1 MSFVDRF
8 FPAFVLV
15 LCGLG
20 LSGCLRP
27 DEAVLP
33 YQPAGDVL
41 RDVAPMGKDYVYQV
55 FFDLGTGQQL
65 SVPRNRWD
73 LAFSTDPAAHH
84 LLLNS
89 ANYMD
94 AAWGDSYDLQAV
106 TAKAQLSDLAFDFDL
121 HTGNPDSSV
130 AGRWWEQVEGK
141 ESKLL
146 IVNRGRGADLREL
159 GYVKLKVELVAGGY
173 KVRYAQLDGSGEHS
187 VFLQKDETYN
197 YVFLSLETHAAVA
210 VEPPKT
216 DWDLVFTYYSYRF
229 PDDIPY
235 LVTGVLSNRYQV
247 LSAEADS
254 VFTFESFA
262 LEDTASLAL
271 SDHIDEI
278 GYDWKTY
285 LFDPPGYVVYAQR
298 LFVVRDTEGYYYKL
312 RFTGFYND
320 AGEKGYPAFEYVRL

>member
-1 MSFVDRF
+1 MIPTFRCI
-8 FPAFVLV
+8 L
-15 LCGLG
+15 LCTLL
-20 LSGCLRP
+20 LSLWSCLRP

-41 RDVAPMGKDYVYQV
+41 REVAPMGNDYTHQV
-55 FFDLGTGQQL
+55 FFDLGTGQQI
-65 SVPRNRWD
+65 SVSRNSWD

-89 ANYMD
+89 ANYME
-94 AAWGDSYDLQAV
+94 AAWVDSYDFQAV
-106 TAKAQLSDLAFDFDL
+106 TARSQVSGLDFGFDL
-121 HTGNPDSSV
+121 HTGNPDSSL

-159 GYVKLKVELVAGGY
+159 GYVKLKVELLPGGY
-173 KVRYAQLDGSGEHS
+173 RVRYAQLDGSGER
-187 VFLQKDETYN
+187 VLVLPKDEAYN
-197 YVFLSLETHAAVA
+197 FVFLSLETHAAVA

-229 PDDIPY
+229 PDGMPY
-235 LVTGVLSNRYQV
+235 LVTGALTNRYRV

-254 VFTFESFA
+254 RFSFESFS

-278 GYDWKTY
+278 GYDWKEY
-285 LFDPPGYVVYAQR
+285 LFDPPGFVVDAQR
-298 LFVVRDTEGYYYKL
+298 LFVLRDTEGYYYKL